1 LTYYFSGYILF
12 SRSNK
17 ITLGGIKMKN
27 LAGLEVSNLI
37 FETIEKRV
45 EVSRT
50 EPYVFIIHGVN
61 AVGGKLKSA
70 YSALKKIEKWAVA
83 NGAEVNLIEEIDFS
97 LKVEITDPV
106 AARVESHYRAS
117 DLKYRA

>member
-1 LTYYFSGYILF
+1 
-12 SRSNK
+12 
-17 ITLGGIKMKN
+17 MKN

-45 EVSRT
+45 EVSKT

-61 AVGGKLKSA
+61 AVGGKLRSA
-70 YSALKKIEKWAVA
+70 YSALKKIEKWAVSK
-83 NGAEVNLIEEIDFS
+83 GAEVKLLEEIDYS

-106 AARVESHYRAS
+106 AARIESHYRTSDLKYRAS
-117 DLKYRA
+117 DLKN

>member
-1 LTYYFSGYILF
+1 
-12 SRSNK
+12 
-17 ITLGGIKMKN
+17 MKN

-45 EVSRT
+45 EVSKT

-70 YSALKKIEKWAVA
+70 YSALKKIEKWAVSK
-83 NGAEVNLIEEIDFS
+83 GAEVKLLEEKGYS

-106 AARVESHYRAS
+106 AARIESHYRAS
-117 DLKYRA
+117 DLKI

>member
-1 LTYYFSGYILF
+1 
-12 SRSNK
+12 
-17 ITLGGIKMKN
+17 MKN

-37 FETIEKRV
+37 FETIEKRF
-45 EVSRT
+45 EVSKT

-83 NGAEVNLIEEIDFS
+83 NGAEVNLIDEIDYS

-106 AARVESHYRAS
+106 AARIESHYRAS

>member
-1 LTYYFSGYILF
+1 
-12 SRSNK
+12 
-17 ITLGGIKMKN
+17 MKD

-45 EVSRT
+45 EVSKT

-70 YSALKKIEKWAVA
+70 YSALKKIEKWAVSK
-83 NGAEVNLIEEIDFS
+83 GAEVKLLEEKGYS

-106 AARVESHYRAS
+106 AARIESHYRVSDLKYRAS
-117 DLKYRA
+117 DLKI

>member
-1 LTYYFSGYILF
+1 
-12 SRSNK
+12 
-17 ITLGGIKMKN
+17 MKN

-45 EVSRT
+45 EVSKA

-70 YSALKKIEKWAVA
+70 YSALKKIEKWAVSK
-83 NGAEVNLIEEIDFS
+83 GAEVKLLEEKGYS

-106 AARVESHYRAS
+106 AARIESHYRAS
-117 DLKYRA
+117 DLKI